1 MFGRKCNFLK
11 GSCCS
16 NDYNSEKCL
25 KTIAFRFVRS
35 YRCPGICNWD
45 NGAGDVGRGGGIK
58 NVQTN
63 EVSHCSVS
71 NVRYL
76 LFPAIEQCNF
86 CQHGTACAASL
97 NANPASLA
105 PAEHTQTAHGSV
117 RAHALAST
125 RRPTL
130 ALHHRATG
138 KLSQDN
144 FNN

>member
-1 MFGRKCNFLK
+1 MSEDDRISFCKELSLSRHLQLGITVPGRWK
-11 GSCCS
+11 
-16 NDYNSEKCL
+16 
-25 KTIAFRFVRS
+25 
-35 YRCPGICNWD
+35 
-45 NGAGDVGRGGGIK
+45 GGGIK

-105 PAEHTQTAHGSV
+105 PAEHT
-117 RAHALAST
+117 
-125 RRPTL
+125 
-130 ALHHRATG
+130 
-138 KLSQDN
+138 
-144 FNN
+144 